1 MKAARRATSLVFFVA
16 GALLATWGPHVPTV
30 QERLALTPGVLGV
43 VLLAPAVGGLAAM
56 IVTAG
61 LIQRF
66 GSAGV
71 TRLAGVAASVLLPV
85 PVLAP
90 SLSVLAGGLLAFG
103 ACLGATDVAMNA
115 QGVEVER
122 AYARPIMSSLHAQFS
137 IGGLVGAGLATLL
150 LSVHVTAAAHVVA
163 VAAACAMA
171 VAASGGAMLADAPVA
186 PDDEA
191 NPRFARPRGLLLVL
205 GVVGVLSMLGEG
217 AMLDWAA
224 VYLRSVLQVG
234 PGMAAAGFA
243 AFSATMTA
251 GRLVGDRAVARLGR
265 VRVLRGGGLVAGA
278 GLALGLAFDS
288 PAAAI
293 AGFAAVGLGLANVVP
308 LVFAAAS
315 RVPGISPG
323 HGLAAVST
331 VGYFGFL
338 VGPPAIGAV
347 SEITTLTVGLCLVV
361 AFSLAISVLAGQAV
375 PREGASAKAGDP
387 LSVTAN

>member
-30 QERLALTPGVLGV
+30 QERLDLTPGVLGV

-61 LIQRF
+61 LIQHF
-66 GSAGV
+66 GSARV
-71 TRLAGVAASVLLPV
+71 TRTAGVVASLLLPV

-137 IGGLVGAGLATLL
+137 IGGLAGAGLATLL
-150 LSVHVTAAAHVVA
+150 LSMHITASAHVVA
-163 VAAACAMA
+163 VAAACAFA
-171 VAASGGAMLADAPVA
+171 VAVAGGAMLADGQATA
-186 PDDEA
+186 AEES
-191 NPRFARPRGLLLVL
+191 PRFARPRGLLLVL
-205 GVVGVLSMLGEG
+205 GIVGVLSMLGEG

-224 VYLRSVLQVG
+224 VYLRSVLEVG

-251 GRLVGDRAVARLGR
+251 GRLMGDRVVARLGR
-265 VRVLRGGGLVAGA
+265 VRVLRGGGLVAGT

-288 PAAAI
+288 PAAAV

-315 RVPGISPG
+315 RVPGVPPG

-347 SEITTLTVGLCLVV
+347 SELTTLTLGLSLVV
-361 AFSLAISVLAGQAV
+361 AFSLTISVLAGQAA
-375 PREGASAKAGDP
+375 PRGVAPAESGNSLG
-387 LSVTAN
+387 VTTN